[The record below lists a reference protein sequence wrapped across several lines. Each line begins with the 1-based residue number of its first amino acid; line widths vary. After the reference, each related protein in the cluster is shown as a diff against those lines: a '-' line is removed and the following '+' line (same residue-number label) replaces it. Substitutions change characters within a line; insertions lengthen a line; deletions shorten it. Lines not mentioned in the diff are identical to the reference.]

1 MKNMDDSSRFADQSK
16 ALWLQQNNSMNI
28 NGSNDVLDD
37 KNMFQ
42 QQAASTWMGRC
53 PFASII
59 ATVITLC
66 GTGVFC
72 GCLYRA
78 LSITIQAL
86 DSAFKIEF
94 EMESARVVQTIVV
107 IVSTVM
113 CSLAIILLIVGC
125 LATGATRSQI
135 YTGFRSRLGGRIST
149 GFFTVIVYIL
159 FLVWSGVTVL
169 LVVPIIA
176 YYILMKNCEIK
187 TAQINNHSIQKLD
200 ECLSLKNFGIQTFEN
215 KMSICS
221 SELVAF
227 CYQGKEAGP
236 LYIAAFVA
244 SALIVLGLVHY
255 LCCLVANYAHIKD
268 GIKLKDYEE
277 AIKEELEMRCEL
289 AAANRKRNDL

>member
-1 MKNMDDSSRFADQSK
+1 MEDSIRFADQSK
-16 ALWLQQNNSMNI
+16 ALWLQNAI
-28 NGSNDVLDD
+28 NGGNNDPMSAKNRQNSNCV
-37 KNMFQ
+37 
-42 QQAASTWMGRC
+42 GRC

-59 ATVITLC
+59 ATVITIC

-78 LSITIQAL
+78 LSITVQML
-86 DSAFKIEF
+86 TSAFKIEP
-94 EMESARVVQTIVV
+94 EMEWLKIGQTIVI

-113 CSLAIILLIVGC
+113 GSLAIILLIVGC

-149 GFFTVIVYIL
+149 GFFAVVVYTL
-159 FLVWSGVTVL
+159 FLAWFIVTLL

-200 ECLSLKNFGIQTFEN
+200 ECISLKNYGITLSEN

-221 SELVAF
+221 NELIAF
-227 CYQGKEAGP
+227 CNQVSFRFAQISEINFYF
-236 LYIAAFVA
+236 LYIESNFV
-244 SALIVLGLVHY
+244 
-255 LCCLVANYAHIKD
+255 
-268 GIKLKDYEE
+268 
-277 AIKEELEMRCEL
+277 
-289 AAANRKRNDL
+289 